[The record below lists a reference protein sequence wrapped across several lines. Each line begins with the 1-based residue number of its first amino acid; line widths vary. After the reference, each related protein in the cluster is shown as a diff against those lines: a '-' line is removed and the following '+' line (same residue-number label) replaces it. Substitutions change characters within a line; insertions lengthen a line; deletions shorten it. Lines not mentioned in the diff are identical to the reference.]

1 MCVCFVKRLGTG
13 ALGGAEQGES
23 SLKHFETY
31 LLCLLWARS
40 CAGRHGST
48 RRQRPMRLRVFV
60 SAGCGAALLPQAGTC
75 PTRSLP
81 GEGEGQ
87 GQEGLQGADQGVHT
101 AWQQGA
107 SGRKSA
113 ALREGHRK
121 PRATKLY
128 TEPVT
133 WHFAPTSHLASTQ
146 RRGLG
151 GAVAAQGE
159 VARTGGRGSRWPSP
173 SLPLLELQVHGQRLP
188 SCKVTPQAFKKCP
201 LHQQTPLRSW
211 LIFRETGDPWS

>member
-1 MCVCFVKRLGTG
+1 MGKELCWASWEHQTTTSHASAGVCQCG
-13 ALGGAEQGES
+13 AWDSPAPP
-23 SLKHFETY
+23 
-31 LLCLLWARS
+31 
-40 CAGRHGST
+40 GRHMSH
-48 RRQRPMRLRVFV
+48 PKP
-60 SAGCGAALLPQAGTC
+60 S
-75 PTRSLP
+75 

-113 ALREGHRK
+113 AVREGHHK
-121 PRATKLY
+121 ARATKLY
-128 TEPVT
+128 TELVT

-151 GAVAAQGE
+151 GAVATQGE
-159 VARTGGRGSRWPSP
+159 AARTGGRGSRWPSP
-173 SLPLLELQVHGQRLP
+173 SLPLLELQVHRQRLP